1 MIILNNNVQTPIYI
15 QIYEQLRDEIIRGE
29 LHEVQKL
36 VSTRYLAESLAV
48 GRNTVEKAY
57 LQLSSEGYVES
68 RVGKRIFMC
77 RTFIIYFPWVMT
89 ERMFEF

>member
-1 MIILNNNVQTPIYI
+1 MEENMIILNNNVQTPKYI
-15 QIYEQLRDEIIRGE
+15 QIYEQLRDDIIRGE
-29 LHEVQKL
+29 LPEGSKL

-68 RVGKRIFMC
+68 RVGSGYYVQDIHNIFS
-77 RTFIIYFPWVMT
+77 PG
-89 ERMFEF
+89 